1 MNYKHILVTGGA
13 GFVGSTICLKL
24 KEYYPDITV
33 VALDNLMRRG
43 SELNVSRLQK
53 FGVQYVH
60 GDVRNASDLD
70 VGKVDLL
77 IECSAEPSV
86 MAGVSSSPE
95 YLIDT
100 NLVGAIN
107 CFELARRKSADV
119 FFLSTSRVYPVKAIN
134 ELNFVED
141 ETRFRLSDHQV
152 IVGASQNG
160 IAEDFP
166 LQGVRSLYGTTK
178 LAAELVLQEYR
189 ENYGIKTII
198 DRFGVITG
206 PWQMG
211 KVDQGVIVLWMANHV
226 FKKPLRYIGFG
237 GEGKQVRDMIH
248 VDDVFGVVNMQL
260 QDIDSF
266 DGEIYNVGGGIGQ
279 SVSLSELTKIAQQ
292 ITGNQITISH
302 ASEDRPGD
310 IRSYITDT
318 KKLFGQTGW
327 KPKKS
332 VEQTCTE
339 IYEWLM
345 LHKETLRN
353 VLG

>member
-1 MNYKHILVTGGA
+1 
-13 GFVGSTICLKL
+13 
-24 KEYYPDITV
+24 
-33 VALDNLMRRG
+33 
-43 SELNVSRLQK
+43 
-53 FGVQYVH
+53 
-60 GDVRNASDLD
+60 
-70 VGKVDLL
+70 
-77 IECSAEPSV
+77 
-86 MAGVSSSPE
+86 
-95 YLIDT
+95 
-100 NLVGAIN
+100 
-107 CFELARRKSADV
+107 
-119 FFLSTSRVYPVKAIN
+119 
-134 ELNFVED
+134 
-141 ETRFRLSDHQV
+141 
-152 IVGASQNG
+152 
-160 IAEDFP
+160 
-166 LQGVRSLYGTTK
+166 
-178 LAAELVLQEYR
+178 
-189 ENYGIKTII
+189 
-198 DRFGVITG
+198 
-206 PWQMG
+206 
-211 KVDQGVIVLWMANHV
+211 
-226 FKKPLRYIGFG
+226 
-237 GEGKQVRDMIH
+237 
-248 VDDVFGVVNMQL
+248 MQL